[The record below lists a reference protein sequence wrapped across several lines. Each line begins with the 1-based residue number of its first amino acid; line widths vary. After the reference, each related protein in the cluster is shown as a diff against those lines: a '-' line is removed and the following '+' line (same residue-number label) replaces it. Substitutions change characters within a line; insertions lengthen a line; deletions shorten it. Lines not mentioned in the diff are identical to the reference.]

1 MSVLLTAE
9 RISGSETELHLFNLI
24 IGLNGYTVCSGVISA
39 ELNGRNIISKPLD
52 VEEYMRIG
60 IISRKGVG
68 TLAICKGVYRSIEGA
83 LYVMLQ

>member
-1 MSVLLTAE
+1 MAA
-9 RISGSETELHLFNLI
+9 
-24 IGLNGYTVCSGVISA
+24 TVCSGVISA

-60 IISRKGVG
+60 IISRKGCG

-83 LYVMLQ
+83 LYVTRTTPRK